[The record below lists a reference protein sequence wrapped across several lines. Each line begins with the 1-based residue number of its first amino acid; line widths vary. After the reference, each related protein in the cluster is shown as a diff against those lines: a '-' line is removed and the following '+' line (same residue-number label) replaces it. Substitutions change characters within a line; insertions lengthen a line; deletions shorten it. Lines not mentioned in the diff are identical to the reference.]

1 MHCRPTPVGTRMAI
15 QANEFE
21 LALRQVSEYSGRFN
35 DRNQIEA
42 NFRCWPSQGSA
53 GNKLLA
59 EYRPFGPA

>member
-1 MHCRPTPVGTRMAI
+1 MAI